1 MRLLLFTL
9 LLSLGLATSAWAR
22 LGETPEQMQARLGPP
37 APYPRPDGVL
47 ANGKV
52 YPLGQ
57 IFKYSK
63 EGWSVECVMIN
74 GTCAKIT
81 YVKTTPRATLTD
93 DDINTI
99 LSNEAQGS
107 KWAQTV
113 DSSAVVQNLLFPSFK
128 VRQWKRGDGATAQT
142 SITTFTLISPEYQKA
157 VDAANALAK
166 ADSEKKIP
174 DL

>member
-1 MRLLLFTL
+1 MSPLLFTL
-9 LLSLGLATSAWAR
+9 LFLLVVEASAWAR

-37 APYPRPDGVL
+37 SPYPREDHVL
-47 ANGKV
+47 ANGKA

-57 IFKYSK
+57 ILNYGK

-81 YVKTTPRATLTD
+81 YVKTTPGATLTD

-99 LSNEAQGS
+99 LKNEAQGS
-107 KWAQTV
+107 QWTQAVNSTTII
-113 DSSAVVQNLLFPSFK
+113 DSIILPTFK
-128 VRQWKRGDGATAQT
+128 VRLWKRADGATAQT
-142 SITTFTLISPEYQKA
+142 VATGFTLISPEYQKA

-166 ADSEKKIP
+166 ADADKKIP
-174 DL
+174 NL